1 MRPADLDDLRGLQA
15 AAGCRVPAPGRWGL
29 QHAVGS
35 CWRRGSEADP
45 GSAGPLPQ
53 SVLPPV
59 SQPRAVG
66 TTPPVVGA
74 GRRHPRVGRA
84 PRRQHVRI
92 RGREQRPPRVGR
104 GPGAGQ
110 GGPAR
115 RPCAR
120 HPLTPSLPASSLGA
134 AVAGCLLA
142 SAWTPAPRFTP
153 DDPDF
158 QGPGLK
164 ISREDEVGAGDLSSQ
179 APGRSG
185 PQRDCP
191 DPAGSGQRT
200 RSLQGAGSRLFRV
213 GGPRDSRLRGLPRPP
228 HAQPVTPREAEQT
241 WWGLWRGDA
250 DGSLYLKSSGS
261 HTRQD

>member
-1 MRPADLDDLRGLQA
+1 MGA
-15 AAGCRVPAPGRWGL
+15 AARGRELLAEGLGGGPWVGGAPATECAP
-29 QHAVGS
+29 A
-35 CWRRGSEADP
+35 SEP
-45 GSAGPLPQ
+45 
-53 SVLPPV
+53 
-59 SQPRAVG
+59 
-66 TTPPVVGA
+66 
-74 GRRHPRVGRA
+74 A
-84 PRRQHVRI
+84 PRRGDGPPGGGGRAQAPQSRQGPEASARQNTRTRAAADAAP
-92 RGREQRPPRVGR
+92 RGR
-104 GPGAGQ
+104 GAGQ
-110 GGPAR
+110 GDPAR

-120 HPLTPSLPASSLGA
+120 RPLTPSLPASSLGA

-191 DPAGSGQRT
+191 DPAGSGQQT

-241 WWGLWRGDA
+241 WRGLWRGDA